1 MLPAPLGWGSD
12 SDSGFSMAVFLRLYH
27 GPSAKGDGAVL
38 RVGDPTV
45 SGPALL
51 KLAAAKLKLKPK
63 GLLVV
68 SVATGA
74 PPDPPLRA
82 GDALAVCTPAEAD
95 ALRASR
101 APRRARR
108 SAARGRARALLP
120 PEVWKLVIDFGFS
133 CSAARPNRTCA
144 PGSKRR
150 ARDQWRDDR
159 RRRALARAALLAH
172 QRARARGARAP
183 AGGRRRAPA
192 RRPAARAARG
202 RRRRGRRG
210 DSRGAR
216 APRRRA
222 AERRAASARAAP
234 RASARPPPPPPP
246 GASAAPPPPP
256 PCRAAL
262 ALATVCRTFTGAG
275 ASRELDLLGQWFWR
289 AAEEASWVP
298 YSAAAS
304 WDLEVAPA

>member
-1 MLPAPLGWGSD
+1 MLPAPLGCGSD

-101 APRRARR
+101 VA
-108 SAARGRARALLP
+108 AAREEERARAAEQARSLP
-120 PEVWKLVIDFGFS
+120 PEVWKLVIAFS
-133 CSAARPNRTCA
+133 
-144 PGSKRR
+144 
-150 ARDQWRDDR
+150 
-159 RRRALARAALLAH
+159 
-172 QRARARGARAP
+172 
-183 AGGRRRAPA
+183 
-192 RRPAARAARG
+192 
-202 RRRRGRRG
+202 
-210 DSRGAR
+210 
-216 APRRRA
+216 
-222 AERRAASARAAP
+222 
-234 RASARPPPPPPP
+234 RPP
-246 GASAAPPPPP
+246 
-256 PCRAAL
+256 
-262 ALATVCRTFTGAG
+262 
-275 ASRELDLLGQWFWR
+275 
-289 AAEEASWVP
+289 
-298 YSAAAS
+298 
-304 WDLEVAPA
+304 